1 MMPDKPITG
10 GIQNLK
16 LKFSILFAIN

>member
-1 MMPDKPITG
+1 MPDKPITG